1 MSKVPVVMP
10 ASVFMRPERL
20 AKKSKPFDKLTH
32 YANGF
37 LQRLFYDPLESYRQY
52 LPAIKRESER
62 LSKESDEQLNAT
74 ASLIRSQL
82 NREGYNRDRLIKV
95 FALVREVAGRTVNMY
110 HYDVQLMGGLA
121 LYHGNVAEM
130 QTGEGKTLTATL
142 PAVAAA
148 LSGIPVHIITVND
161 YLTQRDAEE
170 MAPIY
175 TMLGLSVGYITHN
188 KTPQERKREY
198 SCDVVYC
205 TNKEL
210 VFDYL
215 KDRIL
220 LKDRNHPLHLHAE
233 MIKGDE
239 KFKDK
244 LLLHGLHYAIVDE
257 ADSVLLDDA
266 RNPLIISGEEQSNE
280 IQEQMLNEA
289 IVIAK
294 QLEESIHYV
303 IDQKLRTGK
312 LTAEGEVLVL
322 KCAAKLGLY
331 WQARIRSLE
340 LVHQALTAL
349 LLFERDSHYLVR
361 DGKVQIIDEHTG
373 RVMEDRKWERGLH
386 QLVEIKE
393 ACEITKPRN
402 TLARISFQHFFRK
415 YFHLCGMTGT
425 ARDVSD
431 ELWTV
436 YGQRVISIPTNK
448 ICKRVY
454 MPSHVCKT
462 QKQKWET
469 VITDLT
475 ELHEQGRP
483 VLVGT
488 QTVSASEHLSQL
500 MHSKGLD
507 HQLLNAKQDKDEANI
522 IAKAGQY
529 GQITI
534 ATNMAGRG
542 TDIKL
547 TDMVRQ
553 SGGLHVILTELHDA
567 VRIDRQLAGR
577 CARQGDSGSFEIIV
591 SLDDHLLNRD
601 HDTWSTQV
609 IRNIARGPLQIKL
622 GLFAMKQ
629 AQKRLQKEYKRTR
642 LELLKMDEKQSE
654 LLSFIGNRI

>member
-257 ADSVLLDDA
+257 ADSVLLDEA
-266 RNPLIISGEEQSNE
+266 RNPLIISGEEQPNE

-322 KCAAKLGLY
+322 KCAAELGLY

-591 SLDDHLLNRD
+591 SLDDHLLNRE
-601 HDTWSTQV
+601 HGGWSTQV
-609 IRNIARGPLQIKL
+609 IRSIARGPLQIKF

-629 AQKRLQKEYKRTR
+629 VQKSLQKEYKRTR